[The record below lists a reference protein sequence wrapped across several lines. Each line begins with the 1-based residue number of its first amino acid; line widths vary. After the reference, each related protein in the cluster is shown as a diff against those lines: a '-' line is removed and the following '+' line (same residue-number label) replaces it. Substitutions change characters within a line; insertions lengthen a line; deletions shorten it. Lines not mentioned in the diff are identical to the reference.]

1 MYGMEQRE
9 GRTGG
14 AAVVLPREAATC
26 SLAPSFH
33 RKLLMGNRES
43 FNLEKKRL
51 GKDSSWEN
59 RVVAVVKGNTL
70 QALRST
76 RRSY

>member
-1 MYGMEQRE
+1 MEQRG

-14 AAVVLPREAATC
+14 AAVVSPRVAATS
-26 SLAPSFH
+26 SLAPASH

-51 GKDSSWEN
+51 GEDSSWEN

-70 QALRST
+70 QALRSI